1 MAFREDYNQQWILK
15 MYFRKK
21 LKTITVIQ
29 KMNWIIIRAFD
40 LEDWIRFN
48 CEGYRLWYQKKRT

>member
-1 MAFREDYNQQWILK
+1 MAFKEGYNLQRILK

-21 LKTITVIQ
+21 LKTSTVIQ
-29 KMNWIIIRAFD
+29 RMNRMITLAFD

-48 CEGYRLWYQKKRT
+48 CEGYRFGY